1 MPDVA
6 FRAIHLPGPCPAGV
20 ACAAVTRAAT
30 WGPAVAFAAICLIW
44 GSTFLAIKVGLASF
58 DPFFYAGARYALAT
72 VLTYA
77 LARARGVRF
86 EGPLVRWWP
95 AFGVGVLLV
104 AACNGMV
111 FWAETRLDSGFT
123 ALLLTTSPVFTA
135 LLSPLLVDDPT
146 PRSAGWLGI
155 ALGLG
160 GTVLLVGPWRTGDL
174 TLLPAIVAEASVVV
188 WAVGS
193 LWVRRIRESFH
204 PMALA
209 VAQMAAGAVVLLAIS
224 AVRGRALVGPVTG
237 RSLAALAYLVV
248 FGSTVAFAAYFYL
261 LRDWDATRAATSTY
275 VNTVVALVLGV
286 ALLGEPVTWGMVF
299 GTAVVFAGV
308 ALVLRE
314 QHGAVQT

>member
-1 MPDVA
+1 MPDAA
-6 FRAIHLPGPCPAGV
+6 FRAIRPPAADPAGV
-20 ACAAVTRAAT
+20 ACAAVTHGSRWGLAAAYA
-30 WGPAVAFAAICLIW
+30 AVCLIW
-44 GSTFLAIKVGLASF
+44 GSTYLAIKVGLASF
-58 DPFFYAGARYALAT
+58 DPFFYAGVRYALAT
-72 VLTYA
+72 ALTFA
-77 LARARGVRF
+77 LARARGVPF
-86 EGPLVRWWP
+86 EGPLRRWWP

-135 LLSPLLVDDPT
+135 LLSPLLSRDPA
-146 PRSAGWLGI
+146 PRLAGWLGI

-160 GTVLLVGPWRTGDL
+160 GTVVLIEPWHAGSL
-174 TLLPAIVAEASVVV
+174 TLLPAIVAEVSVVV

-193 LWVRRIRESFH
+193 LWVRRIRERFH

-224 AVRGRALVGPVTG
+224 AVRGQALVGPVTG
-237 RSLAALAYLVV
+237 RSLAALGYLVV

-261 LRDWDATRAATSTY
+261 LRDWDATRVATSTY
-275 VNTVVALVLGV
+275 VNTVVALALGV
-286 ALLGEPVTWGMVF
+286 VLLGEPMTGGMVF

-314 QHGAVQT
+314 QQGLGQT